1 MKKSEQLR
9 IESGSIDSDLAYLGA
24 ANKIMREERDE
35 RFREEWLPKLMKQ
48 EVVVTEYGLPQRKYE
63 IESRKPFGTIDFY
76 PKVNKVLIRKQNKWV
91 KPGLQW
97 LIKNFELK

>member
-9 IESGSIDSDLAYLGA
+9 KEAQSIESDIAYLGA
-24 ANKIMREERDE
+24 ANKIMREERKE
-35 RFREEWLPKLMKQ
+35 RFEEEWLPLLREKTAVEYYFIPNNYTMKHNN
-48 EVVVTEYGLPQRKYE
+48 
-63 IESRKPFGTIDFY
+63 FGIIDYY
-76 PKVNKVLIRKQNKWV
+76 PKANKVLIRKQNKWV

>member
-9 IESGSIDSDLAYLGA
+9 IESDIAYLGA
-24 ANKIMREERDE
+24 ANKIMREEREE
-35 RFREEWLPKLMKQ
+35 RFIERYYSSLEEKLGMAKVDPVQRGYLWDTEKFGRIIFFPKA
-48 EVVVTEYGLPQRKYE
+48 
-63 IESRKPFGTIDFY
+63 
-76 PKVNKVLIRKQNKWV
+76 NKVLLCKQNKWV

>member
-9 IESGSIDSDLAYLGA
+9 KEASMAESDQQCLGLHTKA
-24 ANKIMREERDE
+24 MREERLE
-35 RFREEWLPKLMKQ
+35 RFEDKWLLLLKEKATVHYSELLNR
-48 EVVVTEYGLPQRKYE
+48 YW
-63 IESRKPFGTIDFY
+63 IENKKFGTIDFY
-76 PKVNKVLIRKQNKWV
+76 PKANKVLIRKQNKWV

>member
-9 IESGSIDSDLAYLGA
+9 KEASMAESDQQCLGLHTKA
-24 ANKIMREERDE
+24 MREERLE
-35 RFREEWLPKLMKQ
+35 RFEEEWLPLLREKTAVEYFFIPNNYTMKHNN
-48 EVVVTEYGLPQRKYE
+48 
-63 IESRKPFGTIDFY
+63 FGTIDYY
-76 PKVNKVLIRKQNKWV
+76 PKANKVLIRKQNKWI